1 MFLLDAPAVTDFMT
15 DAAGTPASAVPQYWH
30 RAAGFADKLIAH
42 AESKHFVKF
51 MREHGAAQ
59 PIWGSVTRPII
70 KNASFFIIFSL
81 VAYYIKKCPFIKV
94 KNKKHFYY

>member
-1 MFLLDAPAVTDFMT
+1 MFLEDAPAVTDFMT
-15 DAAGTPASAVPQYWH
+15 DAAGIPASAVPQYWH

-59 PIWGSVTRPII
+59 PIWGNVTRPII
-70 KNASFFIIFSL
+70 KKASFFIIFSL
-81 VAYYIKKCPFIKV
+81 WHIIS
-94 KNKKHFYY
+94 KNTPLLK